1 MAPSTRIKQRL
12 LREAVQE
19 NTGQR
24 PRIPAKP
31 PQVQP
36 SVFRRRAVQ
45 LLIIGPMLITAALF
59 ILTLSPI
66 DVLSV
71 DKLKLWASPLLKQ
84 ELPAQASSSIIADV
98 SEETYLIPKPINFR
112 VFPLQIKKIIIDPGH
127 GGADSGAVAAQGI
140 LEKEITLDIAVRLR
154 KLLQKRDFQ
163 VVMTRE
169 DDSMVPI
176 HQRVAIANTE
186 KADLFVSIH
195 ANWFKTPVING
206 VETFYLG
213 PTDDP
218 HSIQLAEL
226 ENKGSGY
233 TLGHFRQL
241 LENVYVDV
249 RRGES
254 RQLAMSIQN
263 HLSISLRKLNPNLT
277 NRGVKMAPFLVLVAT
292 RMPAVLAEVSF
303 LSNQHEA
310 HLLST
315 PRYRQGVARA
325 LAKGIHTY
333 DQTLRL
339 TTQKGT

>member
-24 PRIPAKP
+24 PRVSRKT
-31 PQVQP
+31 PQPQP
-36 SVFRRRAVQ
+36 SVFSRAVVQ
-45 LLIIGPMLITAALF
+45 LLIICPMVIIAALF

-71 DKLKLWASPLLKQ
+71 NRLKIWASPLLKL
-84 ELPAQASSSIIADV
+84 ELQPQASLSIISDIT
-98 SEETYLIPKPINFR
+98 EETYPIPKPINFR
-112 VFPLQIKKIIIDPGH
+112 VFPLPVKKIIIDPGH
-127 GGADSGAVAAQGI
+127 GGVDGGAVGSQGR
-140 LEKEITLDIAVRLR
+140 LEKTITLDIAIRLR
-154 KLLQKRDFQ
+154 KLLEKHNFQ

-169 DDSMVPI
+169 TDSTVPI
-176 HQRVAIANTE
+176 NKRVALANTE
-186 KADLFVSIH
+186 KADLFISIH
-195 ANWFKTPVING
+195 TNWFKSPVTGG
-206 VETFYLG
+206 VETYYLG

-218 HSIQLAEL
+218 HSIELAEL

-254 RQLAMSIQN
+254 RQLAMSIQSQ
-263 HLSISLRKLNPNLT
+263 LSISLRKLNPNLI

-303 LSNQHEA
+303 LSNQDEA
-310 HLLST
+310 RLLSN
-315 PRYRQGVARA
+315 PLYRQGIARA
-325 LAKGIHTY
+325 LSKGIRRY